1 VEKVASNLNVSIR
14 SKKKT
19 YFKGGTMSVTS
30 LNDKG
35 EFDILPGH
43 ANFIS
48 LISKY
53 VVIDK
58 GQDSEQKFIIS
69 NGILRVRENTVEVF
83 LEVYS

>member
-1 VEKVASNLNVSIR
+1 VEKTTSNLNVSVR

-19 YFKGGTMSVTS
+19 YFKGNAVSITS

-58 GQDSEQKFIIS
+58 DQKSEQKFVVS
-69 NGILRVRENTVEVF
+69 NGILRVKENTVEVF